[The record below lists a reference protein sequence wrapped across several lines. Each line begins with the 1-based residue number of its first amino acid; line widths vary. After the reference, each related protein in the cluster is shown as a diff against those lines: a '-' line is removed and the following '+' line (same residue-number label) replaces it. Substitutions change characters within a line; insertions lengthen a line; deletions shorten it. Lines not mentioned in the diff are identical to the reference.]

1 MRQKEESFLK
11 KGRNI
16 PLMTNIH
23 LSNRSLPL
31 AIQWVPSGHLFVSE
45 IWSMDATPQTKKKG
59 GGGGPQCPMNQR
71 SLAVGGSLFRMQKK
85 ADAPKTA

>member
-1 MRQKEESFLK
+1 
-11 KGRNI
+11 
-16 PLMTNIH
+16 
-23 LSNRSLPL
+23 
-31 AIQWVPSGHLFVSE
+31 
-45 IWSMDATPQTKKKG
+45 MDATPQTKKKG